1 MKIFDLLEARP
12 IYDLLGHKGAV
23 TSVKFSPRGDY
34 FASGEKE
41 RLVFVWKT
49 NFVDCDQQQ
58 QEENEKPAKT
68 KRPVGTPVDGTPNK
82 TNVLK
87 DSKIPQPSD
96 ARPVSNA
103 MEKMN
108 INDNKENQNGATSQT
123 DMAKLMEANARLE
136 AKVTTLTQTVL
147 MMEKRLTLVEEQL
160 SVSN

>member
-1 MKIFDLLEARP
+1 MCGNSLC
-12 IYDLLGHKGAV
+12 
-23 TSVKFSPRGDY
+23 
-34 FASGEKE
+34 
-41 RLVFVWKT
+41 T
-49 NFVDCDQQQ
+49 NFFCELAQ
-58 QEENEKPAKT
+58 NEKPSKT

-123 DMAKLMEANARLE
+123 EVAGVAAGGGAAGKAA
-136 AKVTTLTQTVL
+136 AGASPS
-147 MMEKRLTLVEEQL
+147 L
-160 SVSN
+160 SPSSSNKA